1 MSVRRQFPID
11 VQQPKQARQAH
22 NAKVGSVRVIGGSLR
37 GSKLPVL
44 NAASLRPT
52 SDRVRE
58 TLFNWLGTRIIGATC
73 VDLFAGSG
81 ALAFEALSRGAGR
94 VLACDSDPAVAD
106 NLVLQTHRL
115 KMEGRLVVARA
126 DLFGPMMGEILPAWA
141 PIDVAF
147 IDPPYA
153 AGLAAR
159 ALTLIE
165 PRLGDGA
172 LVYLEEGVQQ
182 DLVTPPSTMEIL
194 RAGKTRHAQYR
205 LLRFNRAAEA

>member
-1 MSVRRQFPID
+1 MSVRRQSPIA
-11 VQQPKQARQAH
+11 VSQASQARPAH
-22 NAKVGSVRVIGGSLR
+22 DAKVGSVRVIGGILR

-44 NAASLRPT
+44 DAVSLRPT

-58 TLFNWLGTRIIGATC
+58 TLFNWLGTRIIGAIC
-73 VDLFAGSG
+73 VDLFSGSG
-81 ALAFEALSRGAGR
+81 ALAFEALSRGAAR
-94 VLACDSDPAVAD
+94 VLACERDPAVAD
-106 NLVLQTHRL
+106 NLVVQADRL
-115 KMEGRLVVARA
+115 KMEGRLEVARA
-126 DLFGPMMGEILPAWA
+126 DLFGPMMGEVLPKWA

-172 LVYLEEGVQQ
+172 LVYLEEGMEQA
-182 DLVTPPSTMEIL
+182 LVAPPASMDVL
-194 RAGKTRHAQYR
+194 RAGKTRHARYR
-205 LLRFNRAAEA
+205 LLRFKRAAET